1 MFQKYASAL
10 TAFMLVLAAAW
21 FCVRGVEINR
31 YVAENVFDTKPLQCV
46 EELLDYEKVREG
58 ERLAAP
64 ALAKPVIGVNVIE
77 RKKAYDLCTAD
88 YETLLKIVE
97 AEAGTEDEEGKLL
110 VANVVLNR
118 VNSEKFPDT
127 VTEVVY
133 QKSGGRCQFSP
144 VSNGSINRIKVSEET
159 IAAVERALE
168 GEDISRG
175 ALYFAARRAADPEN
189 MQWFDNHLVRLF
201 AHGGHEFFG

>member
-31 YVAENVFDTKPLQCV
+31 YVAANVFDTQPLECV

-64 ALAKPVIGVNVIE
+64 ASAKPVIGVNVIE
-77 RKKAYDLCTAD
+77 RKRAYDLCEED
-88 YETLLKIVE
+88 YETLLKIVQ

-118 VNSEKFPDT
+118 VKSKKFPNT

-144 VSNGSINRIKVSEET
+144 VSNGSINRIQVSEET
-159 IAAVERALE
+159 IAAVERALD

-175 ALYFAARRAADPEN
+175 ALYFAARRAADPKN
-189 MQWFDNHLVRLF
+189 MQWFDTHLVRLF
-201 AHGGHEFFG
+201 VHGGHEFFG